1 MPLDTGSVVEGL
13 GAGTR
18 ERPSGPPPSLQ
29 APGSVGQILRDMRLY
44 RGLDLEDLAQ
54 VTRVRANYL
63 GAIEHM
69 RLDLLPSRPF
79 ALGYV
84 RAYATALG
92 LDGDMAAARFKVE
105 TPDGEEVLRAPPG
118 VKRESDP
125 RLKLLGVGGALVV
138 AAIVAWNIA
147 QHGFGKAAHG
157 RHGSA
162 EVAASAVKPPPVSP
176 PGAPLSLGAPLPA
189 PQESTTPQPYYTPG
203 IEQAMGGA
211 SPSDVAEAAAAQ
223 ARPAGSPFVQKGAIY
238 GADASQSTVIVQ
250 ARKDASL
257 VVHGADGSVYFAR
270 QLAAGEAYRA
280 PQNKGLTI
288 DVSEPEKFDVF
299 VAGAL
304 KGPLTG
310 PKTVTTQL
318 AG

>member
-13 GAGTR
+13 TGTR
-18 ERPSGPPPSLQ
+18 ERPPGPPPTLQ
-29 APGSVGQILRDMRLY
+29 AVGSVGQILRDMRLY

-105 TPDGEEVLRAPPG
+105 TPDGEEALRPPPG

-138 AAIVAWNIA
+138 AAIVSWNIA
-147 QHGFGKAAHG
+147 QHGFGKNAHG

-162 EVAASAVKPPPVSP
+162 EVAASAVKPVQASVA
-176 PGAPLSLGAPLPA
+176 GPLALGAPLPA

-211 SPSDVAEAAAAQ
+211 SPADVAQAAAAQ

-238 GADASQSTVIVQ
+238 GATASQSAVVVQ

-270 QLAAGEAYRA
+270 QLAAGEAYRV

-304 KGPLTG
+304 KGPLKG

>member
-1 MPLDTGSVVEGL
+1 
-13 GAGTR
+13 
-18 ERPSGPPPSLQ
+18 
-29 APGSVGQILRDMRLY
+29 MRLY

-92 LDGDMAAARFKVE
+92 LDGDLAAARFKVE
-105 TPDGEEVLRAPPG
+105 TPDGEVMLRAPPG
-118 VKRESDP
+118 VRRESDP
-125 RLKLLGVGGALVV
+125 RLKMLGVGGALVV
-138 AAIVAWNIA
+138 AAIVTWNIA
-147 QHGFGKAAHG
+147 QHGSSKDAHARRG
-157 RHGSA
+157 AA
-162 EVAASAVKPPPVSP
+162 EVAASAVKPPLSP
-176 PGAPLSLGAPLPA
+176 PDAPLSLGAPLPA

-211 SPSDVAEAAAAQ
+211 SPADAAQAAAAL
-223 ARPAGSPFVQKGAIY
+223 ALPAGSPFVQKGAIY
-238 GADASQSTVIVQ
+238 GAPASQSTVIVQ
-250 ARKDASL
+250 ARKDASM
-257 VVHGADGSVYFAR
+257 VVHGAGGSVYFAR

-280 PQNKGLTI
+280 PLIKGLTI

-304 KGPLTG
+304 KGPLKEPSTA
-310 PKTVTTQL
+310 TTQL
-318 AG
+318 AD